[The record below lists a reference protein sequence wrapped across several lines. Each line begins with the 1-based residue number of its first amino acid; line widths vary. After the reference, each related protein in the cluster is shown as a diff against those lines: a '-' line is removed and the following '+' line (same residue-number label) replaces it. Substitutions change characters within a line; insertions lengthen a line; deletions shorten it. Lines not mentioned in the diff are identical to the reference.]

1 MILKNL
7 LILILLLVLGL
18 TACKNSNVNSL
29 DAGATPQSDTI
40 SYASDTLKE
49 VKQYDA
55 QGRRTGFWTYEEYG
69 WVKNEHYADGV
80 LDGHATYTDDERI
93 NQNERMRI
101 EMDYCNGVECGEM
114 KIFFEGRPGLHLT
127 NITKVDTVI
136 EEFQLDYRA
145 HIKEYL
151 RDGKTLRCEG
161 VGYYGNSDFL
171 IAEGYWC
178 VGRWK
183 IYDTKSKTVKTV
195 TFKKPT
201 CALEI
206 GSYIQ
211 SLGI

>member
-1 MILKNL
+1 M
-7 LILILLLVLGL
+7 ILLLVLGL

>member
-1 MILKNL
+1 MIKKNL
-7 LILILLLVLGL
+7 ITIMITLLVFGL
-18 TACKNSNVNSL
+18 TACKNGNVDSL
-29 DAGATPQSDTI
+29 DAGTSPQSDTI

-69 WVKNEHYADGV
+69 WIKNEHYVDGV

-93 NQNERMRI
+93 NQNERTRI

-114 KIFFEGRPGLHLT
+114 KIFFEGRLGMHLT

-145 HIKEYL
+145 HIMEYFS
-151 RDGKTLRCEG
+151 DGKTLRCEG
-161 VGYYGNSDFL
+161 VGYYGNNNFL

-178 VGRWK
+178 VGRWN
-183 IYDTKSKTVKTV
+183 IYDEKSKTMKTV
-195 TFKKPT
+195 TFDKPT
-201 CALEI
+201 CEI
-206 GSYIQ
+206 ESHIH

>member
-1 MILKNL
+1 MKKTIFFCAA
-7 LILILLLVLGL
+7 LLVLGL
-18 TACKNSNVNSL
+18 VACKNGNVNSP
-29 DAGATPQSDTI
+29 DAGTTPQCDTI

-69 WVKNEHYADGV
+69 WIKNEHYVDGG

-93 NQNERMRI
+93 NQNVRTRI
-101 EMDYCNGVECGEM
+101 EMDYCNGIECGEM

-145 HIKEYL
+145 YIKEYL
-151 RDGKTLRCEG
+151 DDGKTVRFEG
-161 VGYYGNSDFL
+161 VGYYGDNGSL
-171 IAEGYWC
+171 LAEGYWC

>member
-1 MILKNL
+1 MIT
-7 LILILLLVLGL
+7 LLVFGL
-18 TACKNSNVNSL
+18 TACKNGNVDSP

-69 WVKNEHYADGV
+69 WIKNEHYVDGV

-93 NQNERMRI
+93 NQNERTRI

-114 KIFFEGRPGLHLT
+114 KIFFEGRLGLHLT

-151 RDGKTLRCEG
+151 SDGKTLRCEG
-161 VGYYGNSDFL
+161 VGYYGNNDFL

-183 IYDTKSKTVKTV
+183 IYDDKSKTMKTV
-195 TFKKPT
+195 TFDKPT
-201 CALEI
+201 CEI
-206 GSYIQ
+206 ESHIY

>member
-1 MILKNL
+1 MKNGKSTI
-7 LILILLLVLGL
+7 ILITLLVFGL
-18 TACKNSNVNSL
+18 ATCKNGNVDRP
-29 DAGATPQSDTI
+29 DAGTTPQNDTI

-69 WVKNEHYADGV
+69 WVKNEHYVDGV
-80 LDGHATYTDDERI
+80 LDGHATYSDDERI

-145 HIKEYL
+145 YIKEYL
-151 RDGKTLRCEG
+151 DDGKTVRFEG
-161 VGYYGNSDFL
+161 LGYYGNSGLL

-183 IYDTKSKTVKTV
+183 IYDEKNKTMKTV
-195 TFKKPT
+195 TFDKPT
-201 CALEI
+201 CEI
-206 GSYIQ
+206 ELI
-211 SLGI
+211 LTL